1 MHMVTSMYEALRT
14 TWKVSSPKKTIC
26 QDKNAMKN
34 HKMNHCK
41 SRQAYKR
48 NWTDTLHQKV
58 WNQTVMARG
67 TLQETDE

>member
-1 MHMVTSMYEALRT
+1 
-14 TWKVSSPKKTIC
+14 
-26 QDKNAMKN
+26 MKN
-34 HKMNHCK
+34 HKMNHRK

-58 WNQTVMARG
+58 RNQTTMAFD

>member
-1 MHMVTSMYEALRT
+1 MVTSICEALRT
-14 TWKVSSPKKTIC
+14 TWKVSSPNQTIC

-34 HKMNHCK
+34 HKMNHRK

-58 WNQTVMARG
+58 RNQTVMAHG